1 MNNAV
6 ATHLSQS
13 HPGGW
18 MPLDQTHV
26 ARWLQRLRAHVAA
39 APREL
44 VPPIA
49 ELQSLVAGTP
59 LLQSQA
65 QAMFEEAWQREH
77 ETPLGQAQVRTFEEF
92 LILLNGIMTTAP
104 EAYQDVQSQSPAGL
118 IGFPVNA
125 LLNWPL
131 ATEPG
136 YLFFSNAL
144 INQQFKKILSYWS
157 LFLQSPAS
165 RYVLTERASLLDP
178 DILVVP
184 WLGDLAKRE
193 MVQVASGALGEG
205 VNPTP
210 GSFEGIFHCDPASDY
225 EGFASWDD
233 FFTRTFRPGV
243 RPVSFPADEDVIVNA
258 CESAPLQVQ
267 TSVSLSQPFWL
278 KGQAYS
284 LENMLDF
291 DEVAPRFEGGTV
303 YQAFLS
309 ALSYHR
315 WHSPVSGTIRKV
327 RIVSGSYYLGNLYQG
342 FLDPD
347 GADPSAPNN
356 SQPFLTSVATR
367 ALIFIEADN
376 PKIGLMCV
384 VPVGMA
390 EVSSCEVTVKAG
402 DRVQKG
408 DPLGMFHFGGSTH
421 CLVFRPGVELA
432 FDFYGQTPGL
442 EASNLRVNTALARV
456 K

>member
-6 ATHLSQS
+6 ATQVSQS

-18 MPLDQTHV
+18 MPMDQAHV
-26 ARWLQRLRAHVAA
+26 ARWIRRLRVHVAA
-39 APREL
+39 TPREL

-49 ELQSLVAGTP
+49 ELKSLVAATP
-59 LLQSQA
+59 LLQAQT

-77 ETPLGQAQVRTFEEF
+77 ETPLGQVQVRTFEEF

-104 EAYQDVQSQSPAGL
+104 EAYQDLQSDSPAGL
-118 IGFPVNA
+118 IGFPINA

-131 ATEPG
+131 ATGSG

-144 INQQFKKILSYWS
+144 INQQFKKILCYWS

-178 DILVVP
+178 DTLVVP

-205 VNPTP
+205 ANPTP
-210 GSFEGIFHCDPASDY
+210 ECFEEIFHSVPGEQY
-225 EGFASWDD
+225 EGFVSWDD

-243 RPVSFPADEDVIVNA
+243 RPVTAPDDDSVIANA
-258 CESAPLQVQ
+258 CESAPLQVVKGVRRQ
-267 TSVSLSQPFWL
+267 DAFWL
-278 KGQAYS
+278 KGQPYS
-284 LENMLDF
+284 LDNLLDF
-291 DEVAPRFEGGTV
+291 DPRAAAFEGGTL

-315 WHSPVSGTIRKV
+315 WHSPVSGTVRSVKV
-327 RIVSGSYYLGNLYQG
+327 VNGSYYLANRYQG
-342 FLDPD
+342 FDNPQ
-347 GADPSAPNN
+347 GPDPSAPNQ
-356 SQPFLTSVATR
+356 SQPFLTAVATR

-376 PKIGLMCV
+376 PRIGLMCV

-390 EVSSCEVTVKAG
+390 EVSSCEVTVLPGQRIA
-402 DRVQKG
+402 KG

-421 CLVFRPGVELA
+421 CLLFRPGVELA
-432 FDFYGQTPGL
+432 FDFYGQQPGL
-442 EASNLRVNTALARV
+442 EAINLRVNTALARV